1 MMARGAAPAGLD
13 SSVDGLSAD
22 AATASELFAVVDLI
36 DGQPMLRR
44 SLSDPSASF
53 EDRSGLAKRL
63 FGARVSAS
71 TLAVIMEVLGAS
83 WGSGADMV
91 AGIERQGIRLALQS
105 AHRAGDIDEV
115 ADQLHTLAAT
125 IDSSPELAAT
135 LRNQTYPVEAK
146 KSLVDA
152 LIAGK
157 VHPVTRTLA
166 GRAVR
171 ARRRNIAQTV
181 NAILEMAADVAGEKI
196 ARVTVA
202 RPLDEARV
210 ARLKRAL
217 EAQVGRTVSLQI
229 DVDPSVL
236 GGMNVAIDD
245 DVIESTVAARLD
257 QARRQLNSR

>member
-13 SSVDGLSAD
+13 ATVAGIASD
-22 AATASELFAVVDLI
+22 ATTASELFAVVDLI

-53 EDRSGLAKRL
+53 EERAGLAKRL
-63 FGARVSAS
+63 FDGRVSAS
-71 TLAVIMEVLGAS
+71 TLAVVTEVLRSAWS
-83 WGSGADMV
+83 SGADMV
-91 AGIERQGIRLALQS
+91 AGLERQGIRLALQS
-105 AHRAGDIDEV
+105 AHRSGGIDEV

-125 IDSSPELAAT
+125 IDASPELAGT

-146 KSLVDA
+146 KGLVDR

-166 GRAVR
+166 ARAVR
-171 ARRRNIAQTV
+171 SRRRNIGQTV
-181 NAILEMAADVAGEKI
+181 GAILEIAADVAGEKI

-210 ARLKRAL
+210 ARLKAAL
-217 EAQVGRTVSLQI
+217 EAQIGRTVSLQI
-229 DVDPSVL
+229 DVDPAVL